1 MYCTVMCTVLWAGQV
16 YQKKSWHTVL
26 ADSAVSCSCALRAH
40 VEYISV
46 SCVDHD
52 MLFVSGAM
60 QGDKKGMYREHKAY
74 EETNHTSRMPH
85 TAAF

>member
-1 MYCTVMCTVLWAGQV
+1 MFCELLHGLLYRYYTVYCTVLYRTVLCTVLWAGQV

-52 MLFVSGAM
+52 MLFVSGAT
-60 QGDKKGMYREHKAY
+60 QGNKKGMYR
-74 EETNHTSRMPH
+74 
-85 TAAF
+85 